1 MIKIF
6 IGFLK
11 ENLITIILMIAGTGV
26 FLYALWRYTAKD
38 RAESNYVAV
47 NTPVKVTKKADAVIY
62 TKPVEAIT
70 MAQFKELFREEFNFL
85 KKDLNFKAIQ
95 SVANVNT
102 ETIKNIKTFVRDT
115 LIRDTVKAKVWSYQ
129 DKSLSISTIEIDS
142 TRQTKWSHS
151 LGLILVKSKQP
162 RIGIKKLFIWQTRK
176 LIFNAIPSDT
186 NTIITSLNLREIK

>member
-6 IGFLK
+6 LGFLK

-70 MAQFKELFREEFNFL
+70 MAQFKELFRDEFNFL
-85 KKDLNFKAIQ
+85 KKDLDLKAIQ